1 VLEVKPEPV
10 SGPARPDPQAG
21 LSIAEAARRT
31 GVSVH
36 TLRYYER
43 AGLVVTA
50 VDRTAGGRRR
60 YHQLDLDW
68 IVICTRLRA
77 TGMPIRTIRCY
88 AELVS
93 AGPGN
98 EQERLALL
106 EAHRAEVTARLAR
119 TRENLKLIDH
129 KIDVYRRRR
138 RPPVGAQPPGGFPL
152 SRSAASP
159 PPRHDGFSASLRT
172 TPATARMC
180 RTGGMT
186 WRRGQ
191 RHRRRPSTSTQTAPV
206 GYRVFHSSL
215 RPSAITMPVLAPG
228 GGADEGPGYGAR
240 ASAGT
245 RPGTLRF
252 LLEMGHHGHDVV
264 YQVCQ
269 RGDPRDASGE
279 TFEDAPDLVPLR
291 RRCCHLHP
299 GGQCVLPDT
308 PGILQRFLIKSEPVN
323 KFVKGHQGIF
333 RPWPCGVC
341 SGMFISPG

>member
-1 VLEVKPEPV
+1 MLEVKPEPV

-50 VDRTAGGRRR
+50 VNRTPGGRRR

-77 TGMPIRTIRCY
+77 TGMPIRTIRRY

-129 KIDVYRRRR
+129 KIDVYRGRLAAGDADRLWA
-138 RPPVGAQPPGGFPL
+138 P
-152 SRSAASP
+152 SRLAG
-159 PPRHDGFSASLRT
+159 PR
-172 TPATARMC
+172 
-180 RTGGMT
+180 
-186 WRRGQ
+186 
-191 RHRRRPSTSTQTAPV
+191 
-206 GYRVFHSSL
+206 
-215 RPSAITMPVLAPG
+215 
-228 GGADEGPGYGAR
+228 
-240 ASAGT
+240 
-245 RPGTLRF
+245 
-252 LLEMGHHGHDVV
+252 
-264 YQVCQ
+264 
-269 RGDPRDASGE
+269 
-279 TFEDAPDLVPLR
+279 
-291 RRCCHLHP
+291 
-299 GGQCVLPDT
+299 
-308 PGILQRFLIKSEPVN
+308 
-323 KFVKGHQGIF
+323 
-333 RPWPCGVC
+333 
-341 SGMFISPG
+341 

>member
-77 TGMPIRTIRCY
+77 TGMPIRTIRRY

-98 EQERLALL
+98 EQERLVLL

-119 TRENLKLIDH
+119 TREHLKLIDH
-129 KIDVYRRRR
+129 KIDVYRGRLAAGDADRLWAPSRRA
-138 RPPVGAQPPGGFPL
+138 G
-152 SRSAASP
+152 
-159 PPRHDGFSASLRT
+159 PR
-172 TPATARMC
+172 
-180 RTGGMT
+180 
-186 WRRGQ
+186 
-191 RHRRRPSTSTQTAPV
+191 
-206 GYRVFHSSL
+206 
-215 RPSAITMPVLAPG
+215 
-228 GGADEGPGYGAR
+228 
-240 ASAGT
+240 
-245 RPGTLRF
+245 
-252 LLEMGHHGHDVV
+252 
-264 YQVCQ
+264 
-269 RGDPRDASGE
+269 
-279 TFEDAPDLVPLR
+279 
-291 RRCCHLHP
+291 
-299 GGQCVLPDT
+299 
-308 PGILQRFLIKSEPVN
+308 
-323 KFVKGHQGIF
+323 
-333 RPWPCGVC
+333 
-341 SGMFISPG
+341 